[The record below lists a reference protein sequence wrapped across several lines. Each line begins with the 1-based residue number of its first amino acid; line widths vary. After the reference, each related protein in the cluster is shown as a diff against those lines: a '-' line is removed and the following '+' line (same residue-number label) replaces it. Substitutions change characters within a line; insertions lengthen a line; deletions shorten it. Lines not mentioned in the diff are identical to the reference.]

1 MILTGGKCRFFHA
14 GHGKDTRMTT
24 FSKDDGGTAACMRV
38 VVAGDKDDDA
48 KLGVAAGEDE
58 DALTVFNLARSPR
71 TLPRFVVFKDLNDQ
85 YLRGLQTDV
94 PGRHLLQFSAR
105 DPGDPTAVHETT
117 YRNGSLLVRNM
128 HLNRYWGA
136 LPLLASRIT
145 LITASYTPAQLES
158 QPLGQ
163 TTALFDALYVNNYF
177 AISTVAGKIAIA
189 DLGGAAVLCGLR

>member
-1 MILTGGKCRFFHA
+1 MILMGGKCRFFHA

-38 VVAGDKDDDA
+38 VVDDT
-48 KLGVAAGEDE
+48 KGAAGEDDE

-85 YLRGLQTDV
+85 YLRGLQRTIE
-94 PGRHLLQFSAR
+94 GRHFLQFSAR
-105 DPGDPTAVHETT
+105 DPGDQTAVHETT
-117 YRNGSLLVRNM
+117 YRNGSLLVRNI

-136 LPLLASRIT
+136 LPLLTSRVT
-145 LITASYTPAQLES
+145 LITASYTPAQLAS
-158 QPLGQ
+158 QPQGQ

-177 AISTVAGKIAIA
+177 AIRRVAGKIAIA
-189 DLGGAAVLCGLR
+189 DLGGAAVLCGPR